1 MFWPTATMRARTT
14 LGVAM
19 PTGDRGRV
27 GGVRGESRG
36 AIPYRIDLAPDM
48 AAAVLAAVVAAVAV
62 AGCGRAPGGGAA
74 TAGGAARA
82 GGTGTAGG
90 AATAGDAATAGGAPL
105 HPGGDHAE
113 YFRSVEDARL
123 ELVEP
128 GASGV
133 WREIRGGGR
142 TVRLAAPPERIA
154 SRTLGTDEILLEIA
168 EPERIVLLSPFAA
181 DPEYSRSADAARRL
195 GRIGGF
201 STEEILAAAP
211 DLVFAAGF
219 NTQETL
225 AQLEASGMPVVV
237 LRNHESLAAVERN
250 IRVVGFAI
258 GRDAEAERLA
268 AELRGRLEEARARA
282 GAKVAGLRVVHYS
295 GGVALGGRT
304 LFDDAISYLGAV
316 NLAAEQGLVGWPR
329 ISSEQVLLWNPEV
342 IFTESYVGDDAA
354 VGLPDGTRA
363 AALGNVVALDGRDMA
378 TVSHHVAGLVERL
391 ADALVEAAGRM
402 EAAGPMDA
410 AGRANAAVRMDAA
423 SGPALAAVDAE

>member
-1 MFWPTATMRARTT
+1 MLWPTATMGARTT
-14 LGVAM
+14 LGVA
-19 PTGDRGRV
+19 
-27 GGVRGESRG
+27 
-36 AIPYRIDLAPDM
+36 PDI
-48 AAAVLAAVVAAVAV
+48 AAAVLAAVAVV
-62 AGCGRAPGGGAA
+62 GCGGAA
-74 TAGGAARA
+74 DGGAASA
-82 GGTGTAGG
+82 
-90 AATAGDAATAGGAPL
+90 DAADGAGLQAG
-105 HPGGDHAE
+105 HAE
-113 YFRSVEDARL
+113 YLENVAGAEL

-128 GASGV
+128 GGAGA
-133 WREIRGGGR
+133 WREVRGGGR
-142 TVRLAAPPERIA
+142 VARLAAPPERIV

-195 GRIGGF
+195 GRVGGF

-316 NLAAEQGLVGWPR
+316 NLAAEQGLLGWPR
-329 ISSEQVLLWNPEV
+329 ISTEQVLLWNPDV

-402 EAAGPMDA
+402 EAAGPTDA
-410 AGRANAAVRMDAA
+410 AGRMNAAVRANAAVRMDAA
-423 SGPALAAVDAE
+423 GGPTLAAVDAE